1 MFSSYVTTFIW
12 WTHWLFQYLL
22 MIYSR
27 MTSATTKE
35 LHCFSTL
42 FYALEFI
49 QLVQHTVLCIRVH
62 TTGELNTDHTTT
74 DIDTDTECERRWE
87 KRDNDWWLKWNE
99 MTCSPLY
106 VLFSLYILPKTKEQ
120 IGLFSAVKM
129 IQHWQSD

>member
-1 MFSSYVTTFIW
+1 MDLSPATPGDWAETNGQFCTTKQYNISSGV
-12 WTHWLFQYLL
+12 LFQYLL

-74 DIDTDTECERRWE
+74 DIDTDTDIA
-87 KRDNDWWLKWNE
+87 K
-99 MTCSPLY
+99 
-106 VLFSLYILPKTKEQ
+106 LFY
-120 IGLFSAVKM
+120 
-129 IQHWQSD
+129 QSNVVHLDE